1 MDEEQLAIQFD
12 VKTLHTNIVKRFLS
26 KVKKAIVTFIVR
38 VLEIVTSIVG
48 MIILVPLMIVVA
60 IKNAINKD
68 NGPIFYTQNRI
79 GKNGKIFKMYKFR
92 TMNVNADEELA
103 KILQEDEEKR
113 EEYRK
118 YKKLKDDPRITK
130 TGAFLR
136 RTGLDEFPQL
146 INVFLGQ
153 MSIVGPRPYLPEE
166 IDDMGV
172 YYTYIIQHKPGITGI
187 SQISGRTSMDF
198 VDRMDMDLKYHYRRN
213 AIVDMK
219 IALITLLVTLRNRN
233 AYTGVGT
240 QVNDLTEQFLK
251 GITLFVK
258 RLIDICGAI
267 VGIIILIPVTAVVAV
282 VNFICKDY
290 GPLFYS
296 QDRIGKDGKHFKM
309 YKFRSMVVGADEIL
323 KKLLAEN
330 EDLRK
335 EFEATRKL
343 QNDPRI
349 TKAGKILRKTSLD
362 EFPQFINV
370 LKGEMSLVGPRAVID
385 DEIEYFGNHKEE
397 VLSVKPG
404 ITGYWAANGRSNTSY
419 DERVEMETYYANN
432 VSIPLDI
439 KILFKTV
446 ISVIKKEGAV

>member
-38 VLEIVTSIVG
+38 ALEIVTSIVG

-103 KILQEDEEKR
+103 KILQEDEERR

>member
-60 IKNAINKD
+60 IKNVINKD

-103 KILQEDEEKR
+103 KILQEDEERR

-219 IALITLLVTLRNRN
+219 IALITLLVTLRNRD

-432 VSIPLDI
+432 ISIPLDI

>member
-103 KILQEDEEKR
+103 KILQEDEERR

-219 IALITLLVTLRNRN
+219 IALITLLVTLRNRD

>member
-60 IKNAINKD
+60 IKNVINKD

-103 KILQEDEEKR
+103 KILQEDEERR

-219 IALITLLVTLRNRN
+219 IALITLLVTLRNRD

-385 DEIEYFGNHKEE
+385 DEIEYFGKHKEE

>member
-12 VKTLHTNIVKRFLS
+12 VKTLHTNIIKRFLS

-60 IKNAINKD
+60 IKNVINKD

-103 KILQEDEEKR
+103 KILQEDEERR

-187 SQISGRTSMDF
+187 SQISGKTSMDF

-219 IALITLLVTLRNRN
+219 IALITLLVTLRNRD

-385 DEIEYFGNHKEE
+385 DEIEYFGKHKEE

>member
-103 KILQEDEEKR
+103 KILQEDEERR

-219 IALITLLVTLRNRN
+219 IALITLLVTLRNRD

-419 DERVEMETYYANN
+419 DERVEMETYYVNN

>member
-103 KILQEDEEKR
+103 KILQEDEERR

-187 SQISGRTSMDF
+187 SQISGRTSIDF

-219 IALITLLVTLRNRN
+219 IALITLLVTLRNRD

-267 VGIIILIPVTAVVAV
+267 VGIIILIPVTAVLAV

-385 DEIEYFGNHKEE
+385 DEIEYFGKHKEE